1 MTTPRP
7 PSLTTP
13 PLGYA
18 DWLAELKARLH
29 GAQQRAA
36 LAVNRELVA
45 LYWQMGSDILQRQAR
60 EGWGAKVIARLA
72 HDLCAFA
79 EAWPDQ
85 AIGQQ
90 LVGHLA
96 CFHPLALRDKL
107 DSEVARCG
115 SAAQAIAHRPQ
126 PRHSAAA
133 AATIAL

>member
-1 MTTPRP
+1 M
-7 PSLTTP
+7 
-13 PLGYA
+13 
-18 DWLAELKARLH
+18 
-29 GAQQRAA
+29 
-36 LAVNRELVA
+36 NRELVA
-45 LYWQMGSDILQRQAR
+45 RYWQMGSDILQRQAR

-72 HDLCAFA
+72 HDLRALA

-85 AIGQQ
+85 AIVQQ